1 MCVYT
6 VCVCV
11 NSKEHSFTGKNVHVH
26 KCCYRSDG
34 IWSAAQLLNVKDS
47 PLTSTITSNRSNESK
62 HLDPH
67 CLFLYCCRYAI
78 GMLFPLN
85 HPNYL
90 ICQMY
95 PPLSSLSLH
104 WPPTGAFGF
113 PIPVYFKLDKQQP
126 NRRTESHIVCP
137 SNGFSSPISRAADEK
152 EAID

>member
-1 MCVYT
+1 M
-6 VCVCV
+6 CVCV

-34 IWSAAQLLNVKDS
+34 IWSAAQTLNVKDS
-47 PLTSTITSNRSNESK
+47 PLTSTITSSRSNESK

-90 ICQMY
+90 ICQMSPSFLVCLSTDL
-95 PPLSSLSLH
+95 PPVRLV
-104 WPPTGAFGF
+104 F
-113 PIPVYFKLDKQQP
+113 PSPSIWNWTNNNQTEG
-126 NRRTESHIVCP
+126 TESHIVCP